1 MREHL
6 VSTGRRL
13 VLSLEPGEEV
23 LTAIADACRRHGFEQ
38 AVIVMLSGALRTAR
52 LIGTTDPSGDPE
64 LPLADAIDV
73 HYVEG
78 MGSGTVSRDVHTNG
92 RDTYTVHVHVA
103 LGEKGNGARA
113 VAGHLLSGTTHYVVE
128 VVLDEVLSPRF
139 RREASIATSGVP
151 ALTFAP
157 PSEEPLR

>member
-23 LTAIADACRRHGFEQ
+23 LTAIADACRRHDVEQ
-38 AVIVMLSGALRTAR
+38 AIIVVFSGALRTAR
-52 LIGTTDPSGDPE
+52 LIGTMHPSGDPE

-78 MGSGTVSRDVHTNG
+78 VGSGTVSRGTSADG
-92 RDTYTVHVHVA
+92 GADAYTVHLHVA

-139 RREASIATSGVP
+139 GREASIATSGVP
-151 ALTFAP
+151 ALTFP
-157 PSEEPLR
+157 